1 MPIRSLIVDDEPLA
15 RERVGSFLAAEADF
29 EVAGEC
35 GSGKD
40 ALALLRREKV
50 DLIFLDIV
58 MPEMNGFEL
67 ARALPPPHIPHIV
80 FVTVFDTFAL
90 EAFEVH
96 AVDYLLKPVDP
107 ERFKKALN
115 HVRARWHDREFSASW
130 SERIAGLLRDL
141 SAPRACPERISLKVD
156 GEIVFFDP
164 TAIRWLESAGNYVT
178 VHLGGSHKLIRDTLS
193 SLEGRLAR
201 FGFVRISRSAI
212 VNISE
217 IGAIKPCGFGE
228 YSVRL
233 LDNTELTLSR
243 SYREAFFRRVN
254 GC

>member
-1 MPIRSLIVDDEPLA
+1 MPIQSLIVDDEPLA
-15 RERVGSFLAAEADF
+15 RERVRSFLAAEPDF
-29 EVAGEC
+29 EIAGEC

-40 ALALLRREKV
+40 ALAFLRRAKV

-67 ARALPPPHIPHIV
+67 ARALPPQHFPHII

-90 EAFEVH
+90 QAFEVH
-96 AVDYLLKPVDP
+96 AVDYLLKPVEP
-107 ERFKKALN
+107 GRFKAALDK
-115 HVRARWHDREFSASW
+115 VRARWHDREFSAGW
-130 SERIAGLLRDL
+130 GERITSLLRDL
-141 SAPRACPERISLKVD
+141 NPPSVGPGRISLKID

-164 TAIRWLESAGNYVT
+164 AAIRWLESAGNYVS
-178 VHLGGSHKLIRDTLS
+178 VHLNGKHKLIRDTLS
-193 SLEGRLAR
+193 NLQARLEP

-212 VNISE
+212 VNIAD
-217 IGAIKPCGFGE
+217 IQAIKPCGFGE

-233 LDNTELTLSR
+233 LDTTELTLSR
-243 SYREAFFRRVN
+243 SYREAFFRRVD